1 MKKGGEALRAWPIW
15 SSANARVAINGEMA
29 EDIPQKIEH
38 TLLGQVHDQ
47 PSSPYLL
54 GFSLCY
60 RALNARYGELS
71 LDAYAVP

>member
-1 MKKGGEALRAWPIW
+1 
-15 SSANARVAINGEMA
+15 MA

-71 LDAYAVP
+71 LDAYTVP